1 MISWWLISTVAI
13 VLFIVIFKSQDAV
26 NMFVVIKKNIFLILV
41 IGLILFF
48 SFSLYRISTTYNLDF
63 TSFNGLLNAGKLY
76 FLWIKSLFVN
86 FGNITGY
93 AVRQDWILNE
103 TNVTK

>member
-1 MISWWLISTVAI
+1 
-13 VLFIVIFKSQDAV
+13 
-26 NMFVVIKKNIFLILV
+26 MFVVIKKNIFLILV

-86 FGNITGY
+86 FGKITGY
-93 AVRQDWILNE
+93 AVGQDWILNE